1 MIRPATTDDRGI
13 LREMFDEFY
22 RSDAV
27 LHPVP
32 AAYHEAALDD
42 LFSEG
47 TSQSCF
53 LLCRGEKA
61 CGYALL
67 SKKYSHEAGGLELW
81 VEELYLRPEVRGK
94 GMGSAFFD
102 YLRDYAAAHDVRRL
116 RLEVEEENTGAMRL
130 YARMGFA
137 ALDYRQMIRE
147 DVQ

>member
-1 MIRPATTDDRGI
+1 MIRPATGADRGI

-27 LHPVP
+27 LHPLP

-53 LLCRGEKA
+53 LLCEGEA
-61 CGYALL
+61 VCGYALL
-67 SKKYSHEAGGLELW
+67 AEKYSHEAGGLELW

-130 YARMGFA
+130 YARMGFK
-137 ALDYRQMIRE
+137 ALNYRQMIRE
-147 DVQ
+147 DAL

>member
-53 LLCRGEKA
+53 LLCDGEA
-61 CGYALL
+61 VCGYALL
-67 SKKYSHEAGGLELW
+67 AEKYSHEAGGLELW

-130 YARMGFA
+130 YARMGFK

>member
-27 LHPVP
+27 LHSVP

-47 TSQSCF
+47 TGQSCF

-81 VEELYLRPEVRGK
+81 LEELYLRPEARNQGL
-94 GMGSAFFD
+94 GSEFFD
-102 YLRDYAAAHDVRRL
+102 FLRRYGASLGARRL

-130 YARMGFA
+130 YARMGFK

>member
-1 MIRPATTDDRGI
+1 MIRPARTDDRGI

-47 TSQSCF
+47 TSQSGF
-53 LLCRGEKA
+53 LLCRGERA

-67 SKKYSHEAGGLELW
+67 AKIYSHEAGGLELW
-81 VEELYLRPEVRGK
+81 REELYLRPEARNQGL
-94 GMGSAFFD
+94 GSDFFD
-102 YLRDYAAAHDVRRL
+102 FLRGYGASLGARRL
-116 RLEVEEENTGAMRL
+116 RLEVEEENVGAMRL
-130 YARMGFA
+130 YARMGFT

>member
-53 LLCRGEKA
+53 LLCDGEA
-61 CGYALL
+61 VCGYALL
-67 SKKYSHEAGGLELW
+67 AEKYSHEAGGLELW

>member
-27 LHPVP
+27 LHSVP

-53 LLCRGEKA
+53 LLCDGEA
-61 CGYALL
+61 VCGYALL
-67 SKKYSHEAGGLELW
+67 AEKYSHEAGGLELW

>member
-22 RSDAV
+22 HSDAV

-47 TSQSCF
+47 TGQSCF

-81 VEELYLRPEVRGK
+81 LEELYLRPEARNQGL
-94 GMGSAFFD
+94 GSEFFD
-102 YLRDYAAAHDVRRL
+102 FLRRYDVTISLGDAL
-116 RLEVEEENTGAMRL
+116 RPGCIDDASDAGQISELIELGNLAQR
-130 YARMGFA
+130 A
-137 ALDYRQMIRE
+137 
-147 DVQ
+147 

>member
-1 MIRPATTDDRGI
+1 MIRSATTDDRGI

-47 TSQSCF
+47 TGQSCF

-81 VEELYLRPEVRGK
+81 LEELYLRPEARNQGL
-94 GMGSAFFD
+94 GSEFFD
-102 YLRDYAAAHDVRRL
+102 FLRRYGASLGARRL
-116 RLEVEEENTGAMRL
+116 RLEVEEENTGAVRL

>member
-1 MIRPATTDDRGI
+1 MIQPATTDDRGI

-53 LLCRGEKA
+53 LLCDGEA
-61 CGYALL
+61 VCGYALL
-67 SKKYSHEAGGLELW
+67 AEKYSHEAGGLELW

-147 DVQ
+147 DVK

>member
-53 LLCRGEKA
+53 LLCDGEA
-61 CGYALL
+61 VCGYALL
-67 SKKYSHEAGGLELW
+67 AEKYSHEAGGLELW

-130 YARMGFA
+130 YARMGFK
-137 ALDYRQMIRE
+137 ALNYRQMIRE
-147 DVQ
+147 DAL

>member
-32 AAYHEAALDD
+32 AAYHDAALDD

-53 LLCRGEKA
+53 LLCDGEA
-61 CGYALL
+61 VCGYALL
-67 SKKYSHEAGGLELW
+67 AEKYSHEAGGLELW